1 MSEDSEEG
9 DWLDKICGL
18 CIGHPG
24 VPGVSRNWKFC
35 PPMSDNTNTQPS
47 QNQLD
52 TKAQAWSALFSEPM
66 SDLVKR
72 YTSSVFFDQR
82 MWKADITGSL
92 AHAEMLAAQGV
103 IGQDDFASIQKGMA
117 QIKQEIESGAF
128 EWKLDLED
136 VHLNIEARLTA
147 LVGDAGK
154 RLHTGRSRNDQVATD
169 VRLWLRDEID
179 LIEGLLKELQLSL
192 VEVAEKNV
200 EVILPGFTHLQVA
213 QPVSFGHHMLAYVEM
228 FKRDAERMLDVRKRV
243 NVLPLG
249 SAALAGTTYP
259 LDRER
264 VAKTL
269 GMEGV
274 SQNSLDGVSDRDF
287 AIEFSAA
294 ASLCMVHVSRLSE
307 ELIIWMSQNF
317 GFIKIADRFT
327 TGSSI
332 MPQKKNPDVPELARG
347 KTGRV
352 VGHLM
357 GLITLMK
364 GQPLAYNKDNQ
375 EDKEPLFDTVDTLKD
390 TLRIFAEMM
399 GGQVNPATGAKEGG
413 ITVNAANMRAAA
425 LKGYATATDLA
436 DYLVKKGLP
445 FRDAHETVAHAV
457 KLASAK
463 GVDLSE
469 LPLTELQSFNPS
481 VEADVFEVL
490 SLEGSLNARNTLGGT
505 APAQVRIQLAKH
517 RARLAG

>member
-1 MSEDSEEG
+1 MNQF
-9 DWLDKICGL
+9 DKK
-18 CIGHPG
+18 
-24 VPGVSRNWKFC
+24 S
-35 PPMSDNTNTQPS
+35 
-47 QNQLD
+47 
-52 TKAQAWSALFSEPM
+52 QAWSALFSEPM

-72 YTSSVFFDQR
+72 YTSSVFFDKRLWQ
-82 MWKADITGSL
+82 ADIAGSL
-92 AHAEMLAAQGV
+92 AHAEMLAAQK
-103 IGQDDFASIQKGMA
+103 IIPAADYASIQKGMA
-117 QIKQEIESGAF
+117 QITSEIESGAF

-136 VHLNIEARLTA
+136 VHFNVEARLTQ

-169 VRLWLRDEID
+169 VRLWLRSEID
-179 LIEGLLKELQLSL
+179 LIGGLLTDLQKAL
-192 VEVAEKNV
+192 VDIAETNV

-228 FKRDAERMLDVRKRV
+228 FSRDAERMQEIRKRV
-243 NVLPLG
+243 NRLPLG
-249 SAALAGTTYP
+249 AAALAGTSYP

-269 GMEGV
+269 GMVDEHGKPQV
-274 SQNSLDGVSDRDF
+274 CQNSLDAVSDRDF
-287 AIEFSAA
+287 AIEFTAA
-294 ASLCMVHVSRLSE
+294 ASLSMVHISRMSE
-307 ELIIWMSQNF
+307 ELILWMSQNF
-317 GFIKIADRFT
+317 SFIHIPDRFT

-390 TLRIFAEMM
+390 TLRIFAEM
-399 GGQVNPATGAKEGG
+399 VAG
-413 ITVNAANMRAAA
+413 ITVKPEAMEKAA
-425 LKGYATATDLA
+425 LRGYATATDLA

-457 KLASAK
+457 KAATTHA
-463 GVDLSE
+463 VDLSE
-469 LPLTELQSFNPS
+469 LPLSVLQEFNPS
-481 VEADVFEVL
+481 IEKDVYDCL
-490 SLEGSLNARNTLGGT
+490 SLRGSLNARNILGGT
-505 APAQVRIQLAKH
+505 APAQVKAQIARH
-517 RARLAG
+517 RARLG

>member
-1 MSEDSEEG
+1 MSNNS
-9 DWLDKICGL
+9 
-18 CIGHPG
+18 
-24 VPGVSRNWKFC
+24 S
-35 PPMSDNTNTQPS
+35 TQPS
-47 QNQLD
+47 HNQLD

-72 YTSSVFFDQR
+72 YTSSVFFDKRLWQ
-82 MWKADITGSL
+82 ADIMGSL
-92 AHAEMLAAQGV
+92 AHAEMLSAQG
-103 IGQDDFASIQKGMA
+103 IISAADHASIEKGMA
-117 QIKQEIESGAF
+117 QITAEIEAGGF

-136 VHLNIEARLTA
+136 VHLNIEARLTQ

-169 VRLWLRDEID
+169 VRLWLRGEID
-179 LIEGLLKELQLSL
+179 VISGLLGELQKSL
-192 VEVAEKNV
+192 VETAERHV

-213 QPVSFGHHMLAYVEM
+213 QPVSFGHHLLAYVEM
-228 FKRDAERMLDVRKRV
+228 FKRDAERMADVRRRV

-259 LDRER
+259 LDRAR
-264 VAKTL
+264 VARSL

-274 SQNSLDGVSDRDF
+274 CQNSLDAVSDRDF

-294 ASLCMVHVSRLSE
+294 AALCMVHISRFSE
-307 ELIIWMSQNF
+307 ELILWMSQNF

-390 TLRIFAEMM
+390 TLRIFSEMV
-399 GGQVNPATGAKEGG
+399 GGQLNPATGQKEGG
-413 ITVNAANMRAAA
+413 IGVNAEAMERAA

-457 KLASAK
+457 KAAITE

-469 LPLTELQSFNPS
+469 LPLATLQGFHPQI
-481 VEADVFEVL
+481 EQDVFECL
-490 SLEGSLNARNTLGGT
+490 SLRGSLNARNTLGGT
-505 APAQVRIQLAKH
+505 APAQVRAQLALHK
-517 RARLAG
+517 ARLA

>member
-1 MSEDSEEG
+1 MS
-9 DWLDKICGL
+9 
-18 CIGHPG
+18 H
-24 VPGVSRNWKFC
+24 
-35 PPMSDNTNTQPS
+35 
-47 QNQLD
+47 NQLD
-52 TKAQAWSALFSEPM
+52 QKSQAWSALFSEPM

-72 YTSSVFFDQR
+72 YTSSVFFDKRLWQ
-82 MWKADITGSL
+82 ADIAGSL
-92 AHAEMLAAQGV
+92 AHAEMLAAQKV
-103 IGQDDFASIQKGMA
+103 IGTDDLASIQKGMA
-117 QIKQEIESGAF
+117 QITAEIEAGQF

-136 VHLNIEARLTA
+136 VHLNIEARLTQ

-179 LIEGLLKELQLSL
+179 LIAGLLTDLQKAL
-192 VEVAEKNV
+192 VGIAEQNV
-200 EVILPGFTHLQVA
+200 DVILPGFTHLQVA

-228 FKRDAERMLDVRKRV
+228 FARDAERMADVRRRT
-243 NVLPLG
+243 NRLPLG
-249 SAALAGTTYP
+249 AAALAGTSYP

-264 VAKTL
+264 VAATL

-274 SQNSLDGVSDRDF
+274 CQNSLDAVSDRDF
-287 AIEFSAA
+287 AIEFTAA
-294 ASLCMVHVSRLSE
+294 ASLAMVHISRFSE
-307 ELIIWMSQNF
+307 ELILWMSQNF

-390 TLRIFAEMM
+390 TLRIFAEM
-399 GGQVNPATGAKEGG
+399 VGG
-413 ITVNAANMRAAA
+413 ITVVPQAMEQAAA
-425 LKGYATATDLA
+425 RGYATATDLA

-457 KLASAK
+457 KAATSHNC
-463 GVDLSE
+463 DLSE
-469 LPLTELQSFNPS
+469 LPLTVLQGFHPAI
-481 VEADVFEVL
+481 EKDVFDVMSL
-490 SLEGSLNARNTLGGT
+490 RGSLEARSTLGGT
-505 APAQVRIQLAKH
+505 APAQVKAQIARHQ
-517 RARLAG
+517 ARLG

>member
-1 MSEDSEEG
+1 MSKAQATSADSA
-9 DWLDKICGL
+9 
-18 CIGHPG
+18 
-24 VPGVSRNWKFC
+24 
-35 PPMSDNTNTQPS
+35 PS
-47 QNQLD
+47 HNQLD

-72 YTSSVFFDQR
+72 YTSSVFFDKRLWQ
-82 MWKADITGSL
+82 ADIAGSL
-92 AHAEMLAAQGV
+92 AHAEMLAAQG
-103 IGQDDFASIQKGMA
+103 IISAEDHASIQRGMA
-117 QIKQEIESGAF
+117 QITSEVESGAF

-136 VHLNIEARLTA
+136 VHLNIEARLTQ

-169 VRLWLRDEID
+169 VRLWLRGEID
-179 LIEGLLKELQLSL
+179 LIGDLLKELQVSL
-192 VEVAEKNV
+192 VDVAEQNV

-228 FKRDAERMLDVRKRV
+228 FKRDAERMADVRRRT

-269 GMEGV
+269 GMVDVNGSPV
-274 SQNSLDGVSDRDF
+274 VCQNSLDAVSDRDF
-287 AIEFSAA
+287 AIEFTAA

-364 GQPLAYNKDNQ
+364 GQPLAYIKDNQ

-390 TLRIFAEMM
+390 TLRIFAEMV
-399 GGQVNPATGAKEGG
+399 GGQLNPATGKKEGG
-413 ITVNAANMRAAA
+413 ITVNAQAMEQAA

-457 KLASAK
+457 KAATTHAC
-463 GVDLSE
+463 DLSE
-469 LPLTELQSFNPS
+469 LPLTVLQGFHPAI
-481 VEADVFEVL
+481 EKDVYECL
-490 SLEGSLNARNTLGGT
+490 SLRGSLNARNTLGGT
-505 APAQVRIQLAKH
+505 APAQVRAQLARH
-517 RARLAG
+517 RARLA